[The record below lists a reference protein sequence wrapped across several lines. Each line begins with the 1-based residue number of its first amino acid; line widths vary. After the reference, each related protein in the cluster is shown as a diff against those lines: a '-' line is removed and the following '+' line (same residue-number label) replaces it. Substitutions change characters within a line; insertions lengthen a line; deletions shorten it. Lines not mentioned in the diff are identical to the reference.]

1 MDTPQKIDGA
11 KVVTEHI
18 EKTKVKKAPKKRSQ
32 KPKTDPQEVKVV
44 IEHQTTTALSTDVV
58 ERAIEPE
65 KQGNKFMLSPSFISE
80 KQVLKMLQRTP
91 KEHIHT
97 RPGKGGKDFDYVT
110 GTYMKKVLNFVFGW
124 NWDFIIVSKEIH
136 GLSEGWGQ
144 IITHGR
150 LIVKDGNGNTI
161 SKDQF
166 GQAEV
171 KYLKGSENKPVNL
184 GNDFKSSATDALKKC
199 AAEFGVASD
208 VYGKN
213 EFKEIKQD
221 SGEKVVE
228 KVYDAIKSMIAKSNN
243 ANGLKALNIAVTNAK
258 ISDEEKQ
265 QLYDLIEAKANGTT
279 TT

>member
-1 MDTPQKIDGA
+1 METPKPI
-11 KVVTEHI
+11 
-18 EKTKVKKAPKKRSQ
+18 KKPRSKPRQ
-32 KPKTDPQEVKVV
+32 KPKTAPQEVKVV

-65 KQGNKFMLSPSFISE
+65 KVGNKFMLSPSFITE

-110 GTYMKKVLNFVFGW
+110 GTYMKKILNFVFGW

-136 GLSEGWGQ
+136 GLADGWGQ

-150 LIVKDGNGNTI
+150 LIVKDGAGNTI

-171 KYLKGSENKPVNL
+171 KYLKGTTKPVSL

-213 EFKEIKQD
+213 EFKELKQD
-221 SGEKVVE
+221 SGEEKVE
-228 KVYDAIKSMIAKSNN
+228 KVYDAIKSMIEKSNN
-243 ANGLKALNIAVTNAK
+243 ANGLKALNISVTNAK

-265 QLYDLIEAKANGTT
+265 QLYDLIEAKANGVATA
-279 TT
+279 